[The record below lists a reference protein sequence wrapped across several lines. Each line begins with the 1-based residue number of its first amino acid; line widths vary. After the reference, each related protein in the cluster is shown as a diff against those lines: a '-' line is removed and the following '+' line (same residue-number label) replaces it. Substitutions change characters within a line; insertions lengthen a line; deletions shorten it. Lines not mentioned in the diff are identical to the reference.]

1 MPLHPGLVHYP
12 IALTVLAA
20 AFQLIA
26 VLTKRDSHSLSA
38 LLCLCGAGISG
49 ILVALT
55 GTIQEEL
62 VEGIPGIHSAL
73 EQHETLGN
81 LTAWLLAG
89 SSLVAVYL
97 FLKGRLRPKP
107 FLLALLLASSLVVL
121 TGHYGGRLVFE
132 HGAGVA
138 VPMPDETGSPP
149 K

>member
-1 MPLHPGLVHYP
+1 MPWHPGLVHYP

-20 AFQLIA
+20 VFQLIA
-26 VLTKRDSHSLSA
+26 ILTKRDSLGLSA

-62 VEGIPGIHSAL
+62 VAELPGIHSAL

-107 FLLALLLASSLVVL
+107 FLLGLLLASSLVVL
-121 TGHYGGRLVFE
+121 MGHYGGRLVYE
-132 HGAGVA
+132 HGAGVTA
-138 VPMPDETGSPP
+138 PIMDETGSPP
-149 K
+149 E